1 MLDGKHRGQVAMRK
15 YWLIIVLT
23 VVAAI
28 GAGGYLGL
36 QGPLL
41 YGRIGVTYAAKQT
54 CSCMFISGR
63 SLASCQTDLPG
74 GAAGLVRLSVAGRQ
88 VRANA
93 YGLVSASA
101 TFEDNYGCR
110 IDS

>member
-1 MLDGKHRGQVAMRK
+1 MLAGKHKGQAAMRK
-15 YWLIIVLT
+15 YGLIIVLA
-23 VVAAI
+23 VIAI
-28 GAGGYLGL
+28 GAGGYFAL

-54 CSCMFISGR
+54 CSCMFVSGR
-63 SLASCQTDLPG
+63 SLASCQSDLPG

-93 YGLVSASA
+93 YGLMSASA

-110 IDS
+110 VDG